1 MLPEKKVDS
10 GKILDYFCYAFS
22 HLKRDMSKGGAPHK
36 PILLLSVLHEF
47 AAGRIVGNQIFI
59 TPELTRTFSNYW
71 NALVT
76 TIHEKRFAL
85 PFYHLSNE
93 KGNWWRLQ
101 PVPGCE
107 GWLQNAGSMKTFA
120 NLSAAVACAEIDVN
134 LAGLL
139 AEPGNWQ
146 ALRQTLLNTYFP
158 GQQVPAVDD
167 DIAGYVQGLESEVVN
182 ESPAKYQAVMKALAA
197 QNAGKAKSKMDPE
210 NYEVE
215 VYNRD
220 AVFRREVVRLY
231 NETCCVSRLRV
242 VATFSVT
249 MVDACHIKPF
259 AVSHDNTLPNGI
271 ALCPNLH
278 RAFDR
283 GLMSVNENYGIM
295 LSPDFTENISSAFRL
310 SLMQGVTIDLPAN
323 PLHHPSLEALAW
335 HRKNVFRGNR

>member
-1 MLPEKKVDS
+1 MDTS
-10 GKILDYFCYAFS
+10 KILAYFSYAFA

-36 PILLLSVLHEF
+36 PILVLSVLHEF
-47 AAGRIVGNQIFI
+47 AAGRIVGNQVFI

-107 GWLQNAGSMKTFA
+107 VWLQNAGSMKTFT
-120 NLSAAVACAEIDVN
+120 NLSAAVVCAEIDVN

-139 AEPGNWQ
+139 AQPESWQ

-167 DIAGYVQGLESEVVN
+167 DIVGYVQGLENEIVN
-182 ESPAKYQAVMKALAA
+182 ESPAKYQAAMMALAA
-197 QNAGKAKSKMDPE
+197 QNTDKGNGNMDPE
-210 NYEVE
+210 KYEVE
-215 VYNRD
+215 VYNRGT
-220 AVFRREVVRLY
+220 VFRREVVKLY
-231 NETCCVSRLRV
+231 NETCCVSGLRV
-242 VATFSVT
+242 AATFSIT

-259 AVSHDNTLPNGI
+259 AVGFDNTLTNGI

-283 GLMSVNENYGIM
+283 GLLAVDDNYRVVF
-295 LSPDFTENISSAFRL
+295 SSAFTENAASPFNLRQVENVAL
-310 SLMQGVTIDLPAN
+310 TLPA
-323 PLHHPSLEALAW
+323 HHLPSLEAFAW
-335 HRKNVFRGNR
+335 HRQRVFQQR